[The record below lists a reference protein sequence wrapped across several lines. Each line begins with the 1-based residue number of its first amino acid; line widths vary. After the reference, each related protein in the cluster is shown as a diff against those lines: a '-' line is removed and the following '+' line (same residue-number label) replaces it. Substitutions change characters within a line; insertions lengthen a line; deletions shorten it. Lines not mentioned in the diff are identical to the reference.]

1 MSIFTA
7 SSRITT
13 GTNRLGLP
21 PHKTLPVIE
30 AVLITLQRPH
40 LARAPPG
47 RVDLF
52 GTQHAPVA
60 GDSQD
65 PRLDAG
71 LGFERHG
78 LAGVQPVAVVSALEV
93 AGEALADELRV
104 DRLDASEDAGKEGL
118 EVELWDAW
126 GEEV

>member
-1 MSIFTA
+1 M
-7 SSRITT
+7 TT
-13 GTNRLGLP
+13 GTKRLGLP
-21 PHKTLPVIE
+21 PHKTLPVVE

-40 LARAPPG
+40 LARAPPS

-52 GTQHAPVA
+52 GAQHAPVA

-93 AGEALADELRV
+93 AGEALAEELGV
-104 DRLDASEDAGKEGL
+104 DGLDAGEDAG
-118 EVELWDAW
+118 
-126 GEEV
+126 